1 MRTAL
6 LAATLATTLTAAL
19 ASPAAFAQSPPI
31 SVTASTPTGTTDAMV
46 SNLVGLDVYNGANEE
61 VGEIKDL
68 VLDSSM
74 KVGGVVLSV
83 GGFLGVGTKYIVVTP
98 NLLTIAYDSTASK
111 WKATTAATKEQM
123 TAAPEFKYEG
133 KFND

>member
-6 LAATLATTLTAAL
+6 LAAMMAA
-19 ASPAAFAQSPPI
+19 AVGSPASAQSPPI
-31 SVTASTPTGTTDAMV
+31 SVTASTATGTTDAMV

-74 KVGGVVLSV
+74 KVSGAVLSV

-98 NLLTIAYDSTASK
+98 SMLTIAYDSTASK
-111 WKATTAATKEQM
+111 WKATTTATKEQL

>member
-1 MRTAL
+1 MRIGL
-6 LAATLATTLTAAL
+6 LVATLAAAL
-19 ASPAAFAQSPPI
+19 ASPVAFAQSPPI
-31 SVTASTPTGTTDAMV
+31 TVTASMPTGQTDAMV

-98 NLLTIAYDSTASK
+98 DMLTIAYDSTAK
-111 WKATTAATKEQM
+111 VWKATTASTKEQIS
-123 TAAPEFKYEG
+123 AAPEFKYEG
-133 KFND
+133 KFNN

>member
-6 LAATLATTLTAAL
+6 LAAMMATAL
-19 ASPAAFAQSPPI
+19 ASPAAFAQTPPI

-61 VGEIKDL
+61 IGEIKDL

-74 KVGGVVLSV
+74 KVSGAVLSV

-98 NLLTIAYDSTASK
+98 SLLTIAYDSTAAK
-111 WKATTAATKEQM
+111 WKATTTATKEQL

>member
-1 MRTAL
+1 MRTTL
-6 LAATLATTLTAAL
+6 LAAVLTTAL
-19 ASPAAFAQSPPI
+19 AVPAAFAQSPMSI
-31 SVTASTPTGTTDAMV
+31 TASVPTGPTDAMA
-46 SNLVGLDVYNGANEE
+46 SNLVGLGVYNAANEE

-83 GGFLGVGTKYIVVTP
+83 GGFLGVGTKYVVVAP
-98 NLLTIAYDSTASK
+98 SALAVAYGANQK
-111 WKATTAATKEQM
+111 EWKATTAASKDQL

-133 KFND
+133 KFDD

>member
-6 LAATLATTLTAAL
+6 LAAMMSAAVG
-19 ASPAAFAQSPPI
+19 SPAAFAQSPPI
-31 SVTASTPTGTTDAMV
+31 SVTASTATGTTDAMV
-46 SNLVGLDVYNGANEE
+46 SNLVGLDVYNAANEE

-74 KVGGVVLSV
+74 KVSGAVLSV
-83 GGFLGVGTKYIVVTP
+83 GGFLGVGTKYIVVVP
-98 NLLTIAYDSTASK
+98 SMLTIGYDSTASK
-111 WKATTAATKEQM
+111 WKATTAATKEQL